1 MSSVDSIS
9 RLYIDN
15 TSFESSNSSKIQENK
30 SYNLEQ
36 QPEDKKEVSV
46 KEKDMEN
53 IINDINTV
61 LGNTHTS
68 LKYVYH
74 EKLKSYYVTLVN
86 DKTKETVRE
95 IPPKKLLDI
104 YASMK
109 DYLGLFVDSKI

>member
-9 RLYIDN
+9 RPFIDK
-15 TSFESSNSSKIQENK
+15 TSYEGSNSVKIQEHKPN
-30 SYNLEQ
+30 NLEQ
-36 QPEDKKEVSV
+36 QSENKTEDSM

-53 IINDINTV
+53 VINDINTV

-74 EKLKSYYVTLVN
+74 EKLKSYYVTLIDN
-86 DKTKETVRE
+86 ETKEMVRE